1 MDTQIHRTAVLAFV
15 DQRLDDLREDFGD
28 LPLKIKSAETKVND
42 LKAMYD
48 ETRGI
53 LKDIRTFC
61 STSKI
66 TLVELKEKEEKL
78 AKQQFLVRNNKEF
91 DAITTEIENIRK
103 EHENLSDKL
112 RTEGVKVENL
122 VRILDEQKE
131 NYEKSKEDFETINE
145 EIEILSSDQNE
156 ELNELT
162 RIREKVEKQIDKKI
176 IKEYNRVRTYHGD
189 AAVNVKRN
197 SCKGCFSAV
206 PPQTIVEVRNNLNK
220 IYFCEN
226 CGRILVPEDIFVDDS
241 TIDNL

>member
-1 MDTQIHRTAVLAFV
+1 MDTQIHRTAVLAFI
-15 DQRLDDLREDFGD
+15 DQRLDELREDFGD
-28 LPLKIKSAETKVND
+28 LPLKIKAAETKAND

-48 ETRGI
+48 ETDGI

-61 STSKI
+61 SASKI

-91 DAITTEIENIRK
+91 DAITSEIETIRK
-103 EHENLSDKL
+103 EHENLSDRL
-112 RTEGVKVENL
+112 RTEGVKQENL
-122 VRILDEQKE
+122 DRIIKEQKD
-131 NYEKSKEDFETINE
+131 NYEKAAE
-145 EIEILSSDQNE
+145 EFDSIKDEMAVLSGDQNE
-156 ELNELT
+156 ELNELN
-162 RIREKVEKQIDKKI
+162 RIREKIEKTINNKN
-176 IKEYNRVRTYHGD
+176 IKEYNRVRTYHSD

-206 PPQTIVEVRNNLNK
+206 PPQTIVEIRNNLDT

-226 CGRILVPEDIFVDDS
+226 CGRILVPEDIIVDDS

>member
-1 MDTQIHRTAVLAFV
+1 METHIHKIAVLAFI
-15 DQRLDDLREDFGD
+15 DQRLDELKEDFGD
-28 LPLKIKSAETKVND
+28 LPLKIKAAETKVND

-48 ETRGI
+48 ETDEI

-61 STSKI
+61 AASKI

-91 DAITTEIENIRK
+91 DAITSEIETIRK

-112 RTEGVKVENL
+112 RTEGVKQENL
-122 VRILDEQKE
+122 TRIIEEQKS
-131 NYEKSKEDFETINE
+131 NYEKAAEEFGKINE
-145 EIEILSSDQNE
+145 EMNILSGDQNE
-156 ELNELT
+156 ELNELN
-162 RIREKVEKQIDKKI
+162 RIREKVENLIDEINLKK
-176 IKEYNRVRTYHGD
+176 YNRVRTYHSD

-206 PPQTIVEVRNNLNK
+206 PPQTIVEVRNNLNT

-226 CGRILVPEDIFVDDS
+226 CGRILVPEDIIVDDS
-241 TIDNL
+241 AIEKL